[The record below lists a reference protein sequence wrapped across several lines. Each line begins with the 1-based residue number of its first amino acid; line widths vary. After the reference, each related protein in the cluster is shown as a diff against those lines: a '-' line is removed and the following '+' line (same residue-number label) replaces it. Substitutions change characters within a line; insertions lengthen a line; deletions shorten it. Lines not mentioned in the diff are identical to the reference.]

1 MKVSV
6 AKSIKK
12 NKKIEKEVI
21 EYFNKKGLN
30 VIKDN
35 EDKNYDFLVEK
46 NGITKKYELKTD
58 YYISKNNDSG
68 NMFIEYESWGRC
80 SGICS
85 TKSDWYVYYFYNLK
99 EMWFIKTNELKF
111 LIINNNIPTKDKC
124 GDELSNTKGYLIPR
138 KVKDIKNNFII
149 IDVK

>member
-6 AKSIKK
+6 AKSIKQ
-12 NKKIEKEVI
+12 NKKIEKEVM
-21 EYFNKKGLN
+21 EYFKKKGLN
-30 VIKDN
+30 VIQDN
-35 EDKNYDFLVEK
+35 EDRNYDFLVEK
-46 NGITKKYELKTD
+46 DGITKTYELKTD
-58 YYISKNNDSG
+58 YYVTRDNDTE

-99 EMWFIKTNELKF
+99 EMWFIQTHELKF
-111 LIINNNIPTKDKC
+111 LIINNDIPKKDNC
-124 GDELSNTKGYLIPR
+124 GDRLSNTKGYLLPR
-138 KVKDIKNNFII
+138 KVKHIKNNFII